1 MRITQN
7 QILLIMPPED
17 NGGKLR
23 ELLVSEGYEV
33 ITVTSLVASLQK
45 VSEADPNLIICHH
58 QVGPYSGFRIF
69 NSLQQVLALK
79 EIPFLLYMKEFI
91 KDDVLIGLEMGIDN
105 FIIEPY
111 EKHALLTKIKR
122 QVKRQ
127 QRVKVLETERFK
139 LYFESTPI
147 AKFISENEKLT
158 NINKEFIKLTEVDKS
173 VTPLPALSEIFD
185 FSENEQHELDLRK
198 CFIGL
203 KEYCVFKSVPLLHN
217 KKAKFDIHIV
227 LNDYFGKN
235 IFTGEIIP
243 VQNHNS
249 TNGIYNKVVNDT
261 EKPQVML
268 TEREKQVLELSGK
281 GFSIKQ
287 IAEELGLSPRTI
299 EKHRANIMEKTD
311 TSSIIEA
318 IYFLQE

>member
-1 MRITQN
+1 MQITQN
-7 QILLIMPPED
+7 QILLIMPPD
-17 NGGKLR
+17 DKGAILR
-23 ELLVSEGYEV
+23 EILIGEGYEV

-45 VSEADPNLIICHH
+45 VSEIDLNLIICHH

-79 EIPFLLYMKEFI
+79 EIPFLLFMKEFV

-105 FIIEPY
+105 FIIEPF
-111 EKHALLTKIKR
+111 EKQALVSKIER
-122 QVKRQ
+122 LIRRQ
-127 QRVKVLETERFK
+127 QRVKVLETDRFK

-147 AKFISENEKLT
+147 AKFISENEKLI
-158 NINKEFIKLTEVDKS
+158 NINKAFAKITGIEKNS
-173 VTPLPALSEIFD
+173 VPLPDLTDIFD
-185 FSENEQHELDLRK
+185 FRENEVHELELRK
-198 CFIGL
+198 CIIGL
-203 KEYCVFKSVPLLHN
+203 KEYCLFQSVPHREN
-217 KKAKFDIHIV
+217 KKLKFDIHMV

-243 VQNHNS
+243 IQNGNS
-249 TNGIYNKVVNDT
+249 AAGTFGKEEKDT
-261 EKPQVML
+261 DKPQVAL
-268 TEREKQVLELSGK
+268 TAREKQVLELSGK
-281 GFSIKQ
+281 GLSIKQ

>member
-23 ELLVSEGYEV
+23 EIFISEGYEV

-45 VSEADPNLIICHH
+45 VSEIDPCLIVCHH

-79 EIPFLLYMKEFI
+79 EIPFLLFMNDFVKE
-91 KDDVLIGLEMGIDN
+91 DVLIGLEMGIDN

-111 EKHALLTKIKR
+111 EKQALLAKVNR
-122 QVKRQ
+122 QIKRQ

-147 AKFISENEKLT
+147 AKFISENEKLI
-158 NINKEFIKLTEVDKS
+158 NINKAFAHLTGLEKGS
-173 VTPLPALSEIFD
+173 SALPELNDIFD
-185 FSENEQHELDLRK
+185 FSANEVHELDLRK
-198 CFIGL
+198 CIIGL
-203 KEYCVFKSVPLLHN
+203 KEYCLFKSVPLTEN
-217 KKAKFDIHIV
+217 KKLKFDIHMV

-243 VQNHNS
+243 VQNGHS
-249 TNGIYNKVVNDT
+249 AVGSFMKEKDT
-261 EKPQVML
+261 DKAQVTL
-268 TEREKQVLELSGK
+268 TVREKQVLELSGK
-281 GFSIKQ
+281 GLSIKQ

-299 EKHRANIMEKTD
+299 EKHRANIMEKTE

-318 IYFLQE
+318 LYFLQE